1 MRTGLPL
8 GRAADETLLA
18 GLSTGDP
25 EIAVAFVRRFQRT
38 VYGVA
43 IAVVSDPQLAED
55 IAQQTFERAWR
66 HAQMYDS
73 RRGSVK
79 TWLTAIA
86 HNLAIDAVRARR
98 PTPVAPEDL
107 DSLLELVTETPE
119 QRAVADDTAARIR
132 AAVAAL
138 PGAQGRALVMAG
150 IYGMTARQVA
160 EFEDIPVGTAKT
172 RIRAALGKLR
182 LALGPAGADAAGKGD
197 AAAHRADSRTTP
209 GPPER
214 APGRPER
221 DGHD

>member
-172 RIRAALGKLR
+172 RIRAAMGKLR
-182 LALGPAGADAAGKGD
+182 LALGPAGADAAGKGG
-197 AAAHRADSRTTP
+197 AVAHRADARTTP
-209 GPPER
+209 GRPEQ
-214 APGRPER
+214 APERPER